1 MRVVSYR
8 LEHPSRADV
17 IRIWPLGDVH
27 LGNAACDEK
36 AFAATVEEIAA
47 DPLSRW
53 IGMGDYCDWI
63 NRADP
68 RYAPESM
75 PKWLNPYQLDIAA
88 QQRDRFLELVEPIA
102 DKCIALVRGN
112 HEDTIA
118 RKTER
123 AVFSEIVAGV
133 KQRAGHDRRLSLGY
147 CGYIRLRL
155 LRGGVQSWALDL
167 FCHHGWGG
175 GRLAGAKALKLERAI
190 QRFAADLVMVGHW
203 HTRQT
208 VPGSV
213 IALNRRGTRVQQA
226 QRRGIVTGHWLRGYT
241 QDTETYVE
249 RAGYPP
255 SPVGCPV
262 VELRPGD
269 KSLKVVV

>member
-1 MRVVSYR
+1 MAVIVIVSFDSGPILR
-8 LEHPSRADV
+8 FPPEVFSF
-17 IRIWPLGDVH
+17 
-27 LGNAACDEK
+27 E
-36 AFAATVEEIAA
+36 
-47 DPLSRW
+47 
-53 IGMGDYCDWI
+53 
-63 NRADP
+63 
-68 RYAPESM
+68 RYAG
-75 PKWLNPYQLDIAA
+75 I
-88 QQRDRFLELVEPIA
+88 LELDGFLDSVRLSLIVASIVVIIDLLLGVPA
-102 DKCIALVRGN
+102 SIALVRGN